1 MALTADSISQ
11 QIANKIA
18 TATTIQKSN
27 IYQYEPQGGF
37 TGYPAVTI
45 TLKNFEEKFAD
56 TARYEEHYMFSIK
69 IYNEW
74 IEQGSATSESQFRA
88 TANEIKTILNA
99 DPTLGGFMVSGYT
112 RTETGQP
119 SWMKG
124 PNIVERVM
132 ELVLNAWVIQ

>member
-18 TATTIQKSN
+18 TATTIQQAN

-56 TARYEEHYMFSIK
+56 TARYQEHYQFSIK

-74 IEQGSATSESQFRA
+74 VEQGSSNSESQFRK
-88 TANEIKTILNA
+88 TTNDIKTILNA
-99 DPTLGGFMVSGYT
+99 DPTLGGFMASGYT

-119 SWMKG
+119 SWLKG
-124 PNIVERVM
+124 PQVVERVM